1 MEMNPE
7 VQLNFELQIPVRKS
21 KVINEA
27 VEGSKT
33 IKVVSYNIL
42 ANKLAFKYQVQGRM
56 KNGAS

>member
-1 MEMNPE
+1 MNPE
-7 VQLNFELQIPVRKS
+7 VQLNFELSIPVRQS

-27 VEGSKT
+27 VDGSKT

-42 ANKLAFKYQVQGRM
+42 ANELAFKYQVQGRM